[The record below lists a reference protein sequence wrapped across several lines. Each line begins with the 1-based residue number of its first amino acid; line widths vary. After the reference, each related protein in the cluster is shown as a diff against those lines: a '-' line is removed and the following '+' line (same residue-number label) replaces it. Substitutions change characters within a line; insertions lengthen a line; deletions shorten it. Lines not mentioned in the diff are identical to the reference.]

1 MARWIGPARDAPRG
15 LAMMRGVP
23 GLLHQPLRIGGAT
36 IRNRLY
42 RAPVLEGAGDGDTAA
57 ESYSRHFVDNARHGV
72 GLIIQGS
79 SCIWPEGRTSP
90 GMTCVDSRE
99 KVLRLA
105 PMVAAVQEAGASI
118 FLQLG
123 HGGIYAME
131 AGQEPDAT
139 PPQGPPL

>member
-1 MARWIGPARDAPRG
+1 MTETLQEP
-15 LAMMRGVP
+15 MRLGS
-23 GLLHQPLRIGGAT
+23 AT

-42 RAPVLEGAGDGDTAA
+42 RAPVLEGAGDSDDAA
-57 ESYSRHFVDNARHGV
+57 QSYAKHFVENARHGV

-90 GMTCVDSRE
+90 GMTCVDTRD

-105 PMVAAVQEAGASI
+105 PMVEAVQQAGASI

-131 AGQEPDAT
+131 AWHEPYASRRR
-139 PPQGPPL
+139 